1 MVGGRQQRV
10 TGVDS
15 RTCHMVGGRQ
25 QRVTGVDS
33 RTCHMVGVD
42 SRGLRG

>member
-1 MVGGRQQRV
+1 MDSRTCHRVGGRQQRV

-15 RTCHMVGGRQ
+15 RTCHMVGSRQ

-33 RTCHMVGVD
+33 KDMSHGW
-42 SRGLRG
+42 G